1 METIPLFPL
10 GSVLFPHGRMGL
22 QIFEARYID
31 LISDCMKNDK
41 QFGVVLIREGL
52 EVVIPEVDS
61 SINPTFAP
69 IGTLAKIV
77 DWDQLSN
84 GLLGVTIEGEKK
96 FRLLSS
102 YQEKNHLHMA
112 EVEFLPAEPN
122 APLPE
127 EAHSL
132 DGLLNELVQHP
143 HVAKLNI
150 NPDIDDVSVL
160 SSIIAQLLP
169 IDEGIKFALLAESD
183 PHRRLHQ
190 LISMLEGYAPE

>member
-1 METIPLFPL
+1 
-10 GSVLFPHGRMGL
+10 MGL

-31 LISDCMKNDK
+31 LISDCMKTNSG
-41 QFGVVLIREGL
+41 FGVILIREGL
-52 EVVIPEVDS
+52 EVVIPEVES
-61 SINPTFAP
+61 SINPKFAP

-77 DWDQLSN
+77 DWDKLPN

-102 YQEKNHLHMA
+102 FQENNNLHMA
-112 EVEFLPAEPN
+112 EVEFLAPEQK

-143 HVAKLNI
+143 HIAKLNI
-150 NPDIDDVSVL
+150 DPVIDDVSQLGSVL
-160 SSIIAQLLP
+160 AQLLP
-169 IDEGIKFALLAESD
+169 IDEGIKFALLAEVD
-183 PHRRLHQ
+183 PHRRLHR
-190 LISMLEGYAPE
+190 LISMLEGYDPE